1 MTGIDR
7 VKRKLEES
15 IEASLA
21 STPLDLIVMGPSLED
36 QSPAATLRRKII
48 EAAQEYGVTIK
59 PEHQALI
66 ESASR
71 RLGAGHSLTAYEWYL
86 VGVSH
91 LVVLLPASPG
101 SFCELGLLTANGDF
115 SPKLLILADATYP
128 RRGSYVAD
136 GPLTA
141 ASNYRAEV
149 HFVNYNDF
157 EFSWSLVKTV
167 TRS

>member
-1 MTGIDR
+1 M
-7 VKRKLEES
+7 
-15 IEASLA
+15 
-21 STPLDLIVMGPSLED
+21 
-36 QSPAATLRRKII
+36 
-48 EAAQEYGVTIK
+48 
-59 PEHQALI
+59 
-66 ESASR
+66 
-71 RLGAGHSLTAYEWYL
+71 
-86 VGVSH
+86 
-91 LVVLLPASPG
+91 LLPASPG

-157 EFSWSLVKTV
+157 EFSWSLVKTRLERIRV
-167 TRS
+167 EQSMARFGGVKR